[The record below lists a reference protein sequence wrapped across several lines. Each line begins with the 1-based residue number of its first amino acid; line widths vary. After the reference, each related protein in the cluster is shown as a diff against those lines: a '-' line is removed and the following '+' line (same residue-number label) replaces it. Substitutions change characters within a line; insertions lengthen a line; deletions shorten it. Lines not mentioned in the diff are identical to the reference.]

1 MSLWCELPSTDTPV
15 HVDRHPTY
23 LSSVSLS
30 GHWGLCS
37 LCVGIALQ
45 GRFGAFMS
53 FILLP
58 QIPAR
63 VVSIYPRDQL
73 PLCGEDPEPL
83 ARESVMPAILLAS
96 KPIISRQ
103 EGLSELPTNL
113 SPRPG
118 SGSEPKAAT
127 TCFCCCLRF
136 CIKMML
142 AVYHFFV
149 YVTSELQF
157 C

>member
-1 MSLWCELPSTDTPV
+1 MSLWYELPSTDTPV
-15 HVDRHPTY
+15 HADRHPTY

-30 GHWGLCS
+30 GHWG
-37 LCVGIALQ
+37 A
-45 GRFGAFMS
+45 M
-53 FILLP
+53 LLMCWNCPSGQVWGLHVFYTP

-83 ARESVMPAILLAS
+83 ARESVMPEILLAS

-127 TCFCCCLRF
+127 TCFCCCLLF

-149 YVTSELQF
+149 YVTSELQL